1 MLIKIVNFIK
11 NLFSSGD
18 ITININSMN
27 NKRKLKQGKNINNGP
42 QFNNSNQIN
51 NYYYRTSPITIE
63 EKPND
68 LAMEMLE
75 NAINDEN
82 ATIIKIEGIDG
93 LTLQCGSKLY
103 SNLTPRE
110 EANIDNAFDW
120 LLNNN
125 YIKPVGFKNEIFNVT
140 KKGFDY
146 FDSKHEG
153 SIDDLK
159 YEVIDEWED

>member
-11 NLFSSGD
+11 SLLSSGD
-18 ITININSMN
+18 ITININSTN
-27 NKRKLKQGKNINNGP
+27 NKRKFKQGKNINNGL
-42 QFNNSNQIN
+42 QFNNSNQVN
-51 NYYYRTSPITIE
+51 NYYYGTSPITIE

-82 ATIIKIEGIDG
+82 ATIIKIESING
-93 LTLQCGSKLY
+93 LILQCGSKLY
-103 SNLTPRE
+103 SNLSSRE
-110 EANIDNAFDW
+110 DANIRDAFDW

-125 YIKPVGFKNEIFNVT
+125 YIRSVSSKNEMFNVT

-146 FDSKHEG
+146 FDSQHYG
-153 SIDDLK
+153 SIDDLT